1 MEIAI
6 LSIIDKIYPVGSYY
20 ETSDENFDPNI
31 SWGGYWIKDTDGLVT
46 VGATEFRN
54 GKALTIG
61 AALPIVNQSISG
73 SSKVKLT
80 VDEMPKHAHP
90 SRAVGETHT
99 QFINDSYDH
108 ISSLCLAS
116 NSAGNNKGWSD
127 FSTDLEN
134 VDNDFVG
141 EDQPHINYQPSIGII
156 RWHRVNPCIYS
167 KISYLSSKNYIN
179 SQEGEMKYFET
190 VNAAETYINDS
201 FAIEVKLGAIGK
213 TVTSLQGFF
222 ESSNIGL
229 TKIDISELDTSQ
241 VTNTNRMFYACKDL
255 EEVNM
260 GTNDFSKVTNSGE
273 MLTSVPSNCLFIVK
287 DQTTKNWLLSIR
299 SDLTNVQIQ

>member
-6 LSIIDKIYPVGSYY
+6 LSIIDKIYPVGSYF
-20 ETSDENFDPNI
+20 ETSDESFDPNV
-31 SWGGYWIKDTDGLVT
+31 SWGGYWIKDTGGLVT
-46 VGATEFRN
+46 VSIGDNGA
-54 GKALTIG
+54 IG
-61 AALPIVNQSISG
+61 AGLPITNQQISG
-73 SSKVKLT
+73 LSQVQLT
-80 VDEMPKHAHP
+80 VDEMPAHN
-90 SRAVGETHT
+90 HT
-99 QFINDSYDH
+99 VTLVQAYGDQDPGRGVDYSNTLAGIFQNNDWVRVQYT
-108 ISSLCLAS
+108 
-116 NSAGNNKGWSD
+116 GG
-127 FSTDLEN
+127 
-134 VDNDFVG
+134 
-141 EDQPHINYQPSIGII
+141 DQPHINYQPSIGVI
-156 RWHRVNPCIYS
+156 RWHRVNPCFYS
-167 KISYLSSKNYIN
+167 KISYLSSKNYVN

-190 VNAAETYINDS
+190 VSAAETYINDC

-222 ESSNIGL
+222 ESSNVGL

>member
-6 LSIIDKIYPVGSYY
+6 LNIIDKIYPVGSYY

-54 GKALTIG
+54 GKELTIG
-61 AALPIVNQSISG
+61 AALPIVNQDISG
-73 SSKVKLT
+73 LYQVTLK
-80 VDEMPKHAHP
+80 DEEMPSHAHYTKMQVC
-90 SRAVGETHT
+90 ANEAGGYGLT
-99 QFINDSYDH
+99 QSGAFTNRIMVQN
-108 ISSLCLAS
+108 
-116 NSAGNNKGWSD
+116 GT
-127 FSTDLEN
+127 TDTSITGQ
-134 VDNDFVG
+134 DK
-141 EDQPHINYQPSIGII
+141 PHINYQPSIGVI

-273 MLTSVPSNCLFIVK
+273 MLTSVPSNCVFIVK
-287 DQTTKNWLLSIR
+287 DKTTKDWLLSIR
-299 SDLTNVQIQ
+299 SDLTGIQIK